1 MPSSKEIVL
10 ENKAVKK
17 YSKKILLAMVS
28 LSVLT
33 VTGCSF
39 AKCGGD
45 TGQESEEIKSIVT
58 VPVAEQGLNVVQGV
72 ITPGVSPCMNPDAPK
87 NCVFEAPS
95 VGVKLYV
102 AEPTLEGRCKV
113 LGEVV
118 FDAEKKGA
126 TVQIP
131 TPSGKICLFEQ
142 KNFECI
148 QEKDVACV
156 EIKGDCGVLPVEFF
170 VSEYSGCLDVADAKW
185 TTHTVQRAY
194 P

>member
-1 MPSSKEIVL
+1 
-10 ENKAVKK
+10 
-17 YSKKILLAMVS
+17 MVS

-33 VTGCSF
+33 ISGCSV
-39 AKCGGD
+39 AKCAGEK
-45 TGQESEEIKSIVT
+45 GQGVSVPKSEIT
-58 VPVAEQGLNVVQGV
+58 VPVAQQGLNVVQGF
-72 ITPGVSPCMNPDAPK
+72 ITPGVSPCMNPEAPK
-87 NCVFEAPS
+87 DCVFEAPS

-126 TVQIP
+126 TVQVP

-142 KNFECI
+142 KNFECV
-148 QEKDVACV
+148 QEKDGACV
-156 EIKGDCGVLPVEFF
+156 EIKGDCGVLPIEFF